1 MSETKTR
8 SGGWALR
15 FFTIWTGQALSLLGS
30 NIAQF
35 ALVWWVTKTTGS
47 ATVLATATLVALLP
61 QVFLGPMVGALV
73 DRWDRRKVMIVADSG
88 IALVGVVLV
97 YLFWADLLAIWH
109 IYVLMLVR
117 ALGGTFHSPAMQAS
131 TSLMVPEKH
140 LPRVAGANQTLGGA
154 LNVIG
159 PPLGALLMEIMALY
173 SIMAIDVVTALFAI
187 VPLFFVAIPNPPKKA
202 VQKGLA
208 SLWADVKEGL
218 RYIWDWP
225 GALLLCVLAM
235 ILNFFISPAMR
246 LMPMLVKE
254 HFQGG
259 ALELSWLQ
267 SAWGLGLVMG
277 GVLLSVWGGF
287 KRRIITALMGI
298 VGLGVGALIVGL
310 VPADGLLIAIGA
322 LFFGA
327 VMNALCNGS
336 LMALVQTVTPPEMQ
350 GRFFTV
356 LGSLTAAM
364 IPLGM
369 AIGGPAAD
377 RWGTRMLFVIAGI
390 MQIAVG
396 LGGFFVPVLMRLED
410 QRRPVAA
417 EEVAMAAGPA
427 ETSVV

>member
-1 MSETKTR
+1 MAEQTNLSA
-8 SGGWALR
+8 GWAPR

-88 IALVGVVLV
+88 IALVSMILV
-97 YLFWADLLAIWH
+97 YLFWADRLAIWH
-109 IYVLMLVR
+109 IYVIMLAR
-117 ALGGTFHSPAMQAS
+117 GLGGTFHSPAMQAS
-131 TSLMVPEKH
+131 TSLMVPEEH
-140 LPRVAGANQTLGGA
+140 LPRVAGANQTLMGA
-154 LNVIG
+154 LNVVG
-159 PPLGALLMEIMALY
+159 PPLGAFLMEIMALY

-187 VPLFFVAIPNPPKKA
+187 VPLFFITIPNPPKKA

-208 SLWADVKEGL
+208 SLWADIREGL
-218 RYIWDWP
+218 VYIWNWP

-259 ALELSWLQ
+259 ALELGWLQ

-287 KRRIITALMGI
+287 KRRIVTALLGI
-298 VGLGVGALIVGL
+298 AGLGVGALIVGL
-310 VPADGLLIAIGA
+310 VPSDGLLIAVGA

-369 AIGGPAAD
+369 AIGGPVAD
-377 RWGTRMLFVIAGI
+377 AWGTRVLFVVAGV

-396 LGGFFVPVLMRLED
+396 LGGFLMPVLMRLED
-410 QRRPVAA
+410 HHRDTGVVEEPV
-417 EEVAMAAGPA
+417 MAAG
-427 ETSVV
+427 

>member
-1 MSETKTR
+1 MNQKADS
-8 SGGWALR
+8 SSGWAAR
-15 FFTIWTGQALSLLGS
+15 FFTIWIGQALSLLGS
-30 NIAQF
+30 NVAQF

-61 QVFLGPMVGALV
+61 QVFLGPLVGALV
-73 DRWDRRKVMIVADSG
+73 DRWDRRKVMIVADFG
-88 IALVGVVLV
+88 IALVGVALV
-97 YLFWADLLAIWH
+97 YLFWTDRLAIWH
-109 IYVLMLVR
+109 IYVLMFAR
-117 ALGGTFHSPAMQAS
+117 ALGGVFHHPAMQAS

-154 LNVIG
+154 LNVVG
-159 PPLGALLMEIMALY
+159 PPLGAFLMEIMALH

-187 VPLFFVAIPNPPKKA
+187 VPLFFIAIPNPSKKA
-202 VQKGLA
+202 VEKGLA
-208 SLWADVKEGL
+208 SLWEDVREGFDF
-218 RYIWDWP
+218 IWHWR
-225 GALLLCVLAM
+225 GAMLLCVLAM

-259 ALELSWLQ
+259 ALELGWLQ

-277 GVLLSVWGGF
+277 GVLLSIWGGF
-287 KRRIITALMGI
+287 KRRIVTALIGI
-298 VGLGVGALIVGL
+298 AGLGVGALVVGL
-310 VPADGLLIAIGA
+310 VPTNGLLIAVGA

-327 VMNALCNGS
+327 MMNALCNGS

-369 AIGGPAAD
+369 AFAGPAAD
-377 RWGTRMLFVIAGI
+377 RWGTRTLFVVAGV

-396 LGGFFVPVLMRLED
+396 LGGFLMPVLMQLED
-410 QRRPVAA
+410 QHRQPAA
-417 EEVAMAAGPA
+417 VDEPATMAAG
-427 ETSVV
+427 